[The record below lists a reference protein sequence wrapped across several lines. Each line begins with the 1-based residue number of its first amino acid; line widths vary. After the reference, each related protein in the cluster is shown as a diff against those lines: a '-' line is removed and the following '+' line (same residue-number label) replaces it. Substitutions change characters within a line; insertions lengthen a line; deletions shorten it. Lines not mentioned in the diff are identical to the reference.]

1 MIEPIILTL
10 IGAAMIAAAVYDAT
24 TLTIPN
30 WISIFL
36 VALFPIAALGAEL
49 SWAEIGIHAAVGFA
63 ALLVGMGLFAT
74 GVIGGGDA
82 KLFAA
87 SALLVG
93 AADFAPY
100 ILAVALAGGALGC
113 LLLAVRWAAAKFDV
127 YGHLNWLSHI
137 AKQGA
142 GIPYGVAIAAG
153 GLFILPATRLFMI
166 APH

>member
-1 MIEPIILTL
+1 MIEPVVLTL

-36 VALFPIAALGAEL
+36 VALFPIAAIGADL
-49 SWAEIGIHAAVGFA
+49 SWIEIGIHVAVGFA
-63 ALLVGMGLFAT
+63 ALLIGMGLFAA

-100 ILAVALAGGALGC
+100 IFAVALAGEPTPPVRLSG
-113 LLLAVRWAAAKFDV
+113 LAT
-127 YGHLNWLSHI
+127 
-137 AKQGA
+137 
-142 GIPYGVAIAAG
+142 
-153 GLFILPATRLFMI
+153 TRQS
-166 APH
+166 

>member
-1 MIEPIILTL
+1 MIEPVVLTL
-10 IGAAMIAAAVYDAT
+10 IGAAMIAAAVYDAA

-30 WISIFL
+30 WISLFL
-36 VALFPIAALGAEL
+36 VALFPIAAIGADF
-49 SWAEIGIHAAVGFA
+49 SWAEVGIHFAVGFV
-63 ALLVGMGLFAT
+63 ALLVGMGLFAS

-87 SALLVG
+87 IALLVG

-113 LLLAVRWAAAKFDV
+113 VLLGVRWAATTYDV
-127 YGHLNWLSHI
+127 YGRLSWLSHI

-142 GIPYGVAIAAG
+142 GIPYGIAIAVG
-153 GLFILPATRLFMI
+153 GLFVLPATRLFMI